1 MTVPKMI
8 GTFRKQ
14 KEKEEKFSRLRKQHE
29 KELKLLATQSQ
40 KKVNNIFKIMGSKE
54 SEAEEILKY
63 QFASAPTKVGLSVF
77 PSSIN
82 L

>member
-1 MTVPKMI
+1 MTGAKMI

-40 KKVNNIFKIMGSKE
+40 KKVNNIFKIMGGKE

-63 QFASAPTKVGLSVF
+63 QFSSAPTKVRFFL
-77 PSSIN
+77 
-82 L
+82 